1 MNTISKMKRKQSALG
16 PGFIAPQ
23 NNILGKE
30 IWSICL
36 RLKSCMRLAVLV
48 SNSRSRLQDL
58 IALWVAE
65 IYRRLKNDEG
75 TLRF

>member
-1 MNTISKMKRKQSALG
+1 MIKMKRKQSALG

-36 RLKSCMRLAVLV
+36 RLKLKLAVLV